1 MFVGGPGPPANQHP
15 LTSKPVTVERLFAF
29 PHVVVELSG
38 SETRTEDGFIGEQGV
53 ERRLWIEPPA
63 AGQRRTNEPA

>member
-1 MFVGGPGPPANQHP
+1 
-15 LTSKPVTVERLFAF
+15 
-29 PHVVVELSG
+29 VVELSG